1 MSATHPH
8 TETVMAYQEGSWPLG
23 GTHWSLTM
31 ALECTLAEMQSDL
44 THCRYMATAMQAG
57 ALEQEEAVSR
67 DQEAYLNKPAPEPG
81 VQAAVMVVLVAVM
94 DN

>member
-1 MSATHPH
+1 
-8 TETVMAYQEGSWPLG
+8 
-23 GTHWSLTM
+23 
-31 ALECTLAEMQSDL
+31 
-44 THCRYMATAMQAG
+44 MATAMQAG